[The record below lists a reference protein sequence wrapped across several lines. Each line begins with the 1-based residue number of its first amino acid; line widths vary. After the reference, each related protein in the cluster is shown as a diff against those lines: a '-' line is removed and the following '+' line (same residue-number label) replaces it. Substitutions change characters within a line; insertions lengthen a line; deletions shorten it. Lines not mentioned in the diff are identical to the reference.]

1 MANKSD
7 NKSGTDSNMLRERTD
22 DLPEAV
28 PAFASSYSNFTFEIE
43 GSDFLNSEGGD
54 FLNLEGG
61 SDTVDINELFPDN
74 DMFFNMEG
82 ADDMKELPA
91 TGSHNLSDVM
101 HWEKEDGVKFM
112 QQQQNTRNDDETSSS
127 ASTSASS
134 SASASAAA
142 SETLSVSMSA
152 SLPKNESQSYQDK

>member
-43 GSDFLNSEGGD
+43 GEEGL
-54 FLNLEGG
+54 FLNLEG
-61 SDTVDINELFPDN
+61 SDTADINELFPDD